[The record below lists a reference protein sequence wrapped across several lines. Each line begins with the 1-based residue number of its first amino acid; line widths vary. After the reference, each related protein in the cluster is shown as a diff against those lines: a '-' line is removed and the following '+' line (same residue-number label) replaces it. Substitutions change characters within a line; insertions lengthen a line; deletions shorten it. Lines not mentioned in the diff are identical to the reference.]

1 MVKGCEGLVERA
13 AIDQLMV
20 PAWLPQIALVGGSVR
35 ARLCLH
41 LTIVSYVLT
50 LRHGQ

>member
-20 PAWLPQIALVGGSVR
+20 PAWLPQIALVGLSGLAS
-35 ARLCLH
+35 AFIL
-41 LTIVSYVLT
+41 
-50 LRHGQ
+50 Q